1 MNLHTHDSRPL
12 HLDAGLLA
20 LRLMLATVYVFHGA
34 QKVFGAF
41 GGHGID
47 GFAGFLGTLGV
58 PLPYFSAWAAALSE
72 LLGGIA
78 LATGFLFRPLLVPL
92 TFTML
97 VASFSAHGGAFSA
110 QAGGMEYPL
119 TLAVASASLLLT
131 GAGRYRIGGGE
142 EAEVGEAGAAPSL
155 ARVA

>member
-1 MNLHTHDSRPL
+1 MTSNDSRPL

-20 LRLMLATVYVFHGA
+20 LRLMLAAVFLFHGS

-41 GGHGID
+41 GGPGID

-58 PLPYFSAWAAALSE
+58 PFPYLNAWAASLSE
-72 LLGGIA
+72 LVGGLA
-78 LATGFLFRPLLVPL
+78 LATGLGFRALLLPL

-97 VASFSAHGGAFSA
+97 VASVTAHGGAFSA

-119 TLAVASASLLLT
+119 TLAVASFALFLT
-131 GAGRYRIGGGE
+131 GSGRYRLG
-142 EAEVGEAGAAPSL
+142 VAAPARELAPPTL